1 MILNVV
7 HTFLN
12 ALSGSAIF
20 IFFVLT
26 CGQGEGQLSGFWKV
40 ISDWSNLEK
49 GMSGSD
55 KQAFV
60 GWERV
65 TPLKTTAGGGY
76 AFYSM
81 CPIVTTVNLA
91 PFTGCNE
98 SERSFNLQ
106 LSHRLN
112 GIHILKHQMKPFPRF
127 FGSLG
132 KLVVWQTSRK
142 TFAQVFVS
150 LLVN

>member
-1 MILNVV
+1 M
-7 HTFLN
+7 
-12 ALSGSAIF
+12 
-20 IFFVLT
+20 
-26 CGQGEGQLSGFWKV
+26 
-40 ISDWSNLEK
+40 
-49 GMSGSD
+49 
-55 KQAFV
+55 
-60 GWERV
+60 

-98 SERSFNLQ
+98 SERSFNLR

-132 KLVVWQTSRK
+132 KLVGQMSSLMSAT
-142 TFAQVFVS
+142 QVFVS